1 MKYIHHV
8 VGKTSSMLVLCVVLL
23 SQVIGCGPPLP
34 ELPQGTYTT
43 TIASAD
49 LANGASSVLSGFW
62 DLTFADDS
70 LFTVF
75 RDGELVVKGTYRVV
89 EDQLT
94 LSDEEGLLACRG
106 GQEIGLYK
114 WALDGDALSLTV
126 IEDQCDGREAILA
139 AHPFSRLP

>member
-1 MKYIHHV
+1 MRPE
-8 VGKTSSMLVLCVVLL
+8 KTSSIFLLGFVLL
-23 SQVIGCGPPLP
+23 PLVIGCGPSLP
-34 ELPQGTYTT
+34 ELPWGTYTT

-49 LANGASSVLSGFW
+49 LANGAFSVLSGFW

-75 RDGELVVKGTYRVV
+75 RDGELVVKGTYTVV

-94 LSDEEGLLACRG
+94 FSNEEGLLACRG

-114 WALDGDALSLTV
+114 WALDGDALSLTA
-126 IEDQCDGREAILA
+126 IEGQCDGRKAILA